1 MEAPPP
7 GPVLG
12 WGRGRGRCNCPKSE
26 MSGAPIAEGALC
38 QEGQVHWRGWRQR
51 WEEVRVWKSIINV
64 QGREGSDTL
73 HWRAEVEQLALGL
86 QSCQEASRNGA
97 FPPSQPRVPLW
108 GQEIPRGG
116 QAGPHKLLAS
126 PPQPQPHLDVG
137 APG

>member
-1 MEAPPP
+1 MPPLQRGALRQEGT
-7 GPVLG
+7 GPL
-12 WGRGRGRCNCPKSE
+12 
-26 MSGAPIAEGALC
+26 EGAEVEVGGGPGL
-38 QEGQVHWRGWRQR
+38 EVHRQR
-51 WEEVRVWKSIINV
+51 PGAEEEVN
-64 QGREGSDTL
+64 TL

-86 QSCQEASRNGA
+86 QPCQGASRNGA
-97 FPPSQPRVPLW
+97 FPPSQLRVPSW